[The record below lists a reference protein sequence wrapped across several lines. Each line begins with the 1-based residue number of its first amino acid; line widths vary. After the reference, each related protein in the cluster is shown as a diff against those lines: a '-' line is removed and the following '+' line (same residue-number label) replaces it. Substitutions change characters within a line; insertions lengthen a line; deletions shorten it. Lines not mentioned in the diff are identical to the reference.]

1 MRKFL
6 SLPQEKQNRI
16 VDAAMTLF
24 GEVGYKK
31 AYISE
36 IASNAGISK
45 ALIFHYFGSKKGLYS
60 YLVYYTGKIVM
71 TEAQHERDT
80 ANKDFFDRAIT
91 TIRFRLA
98 LKSRY
103 PAMNSFIE
111 SVYNEDEPEVEDDI
125 KRLKAIA
132 KDMHTKVELSVN
144 EASSLKDGVDP
155 IQLVGLIEKYTEG
168 IVYEWHTGNSIDETI
183 NEVGKCLSMLKRNLC
198 K

>member
-36 IASNAGISK
+36 IATNAGISK

-91 TIRFRLA
+91 TIKFRLA

-103 PAMNSFIE
+103 PAMNAFID
-111 SVYNEDEPEVEDDI
+111 SVYNEDEPEVEEDI
-125 KRLKAIA
+125 NRLKAIA
-132 KDMHTKVELSVN
+132 TDMHTKVELSVA
-144 EASSLKDGVDP
+144 EASLLKDGTDP
-155 IQLVGLIEKYTEG
+155 VIVVELIEKYTEG
-168 IVYEWHTGNSIDETI
+168 VVYNWQTDTSVDDAI
-183 NEVGKCLSMLKRNLC
+183 NNVTKCLNMLKKMLLR
-198 K
+198 

>member
-36 IASNAGISK
+36 IAANAGISK

-80 ANKDFFDRAIT
+80 INKDFFDRAIT
-91 TIRFRLA
+91 TIKFRLA

-103 PAMNSFIE
+103 PAMNAFID

-125 KRLKAIA
+125 NRLKAIA
-132 KDMHTKVELSVN
+132 TDMHSKVELTTG
-144 EASSLKDGVDP
+144 EAASLKDGVDP
-155 IQLVGLIEKYTEG
+155 VHLIDLIEKYTEG
-168 IVYEWHTGNSIDETI
+168 IVYSWHTGASMDNTI
-183 NEVGKCLSMLKRNLC
+183 NDVSKCLNMLKKMLLR
-198 K
+198 